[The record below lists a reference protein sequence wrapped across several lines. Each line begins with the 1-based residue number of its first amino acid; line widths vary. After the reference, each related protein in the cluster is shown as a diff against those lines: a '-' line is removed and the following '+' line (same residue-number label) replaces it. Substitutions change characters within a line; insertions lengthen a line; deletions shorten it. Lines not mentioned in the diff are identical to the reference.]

1 MAERILS
8 IPKYNHFT
16 AWKTEEQRNY
26 ILMWK
31 MEIWKRKYGPRMAS
45 FLHNWSL
52 EAMNVKITDD
62 EWMIDD

>member
-1 MAERILS
+1 
-8 IPKYNHFT
+8 
-16 AWKTEEQRNY
+16 
-26 ILMWK
+26 

-52 EAMNVKITDD
+52 EAMNVTITDD